1 MTVDII
7 KILSSYGDSTVK
19 RIQAN
24 LASTGTN
31 ATGKTS
37 QSIRYEVKQ
46 DGQNI
51 TLTIL
56 GKKYI
61 GVVETGRKATP
72 DYTKPSLEF
81 VASIKEWVKAKG
93 IPTDA
98 YYAIAK
104 SIHQHGTKLKQKG
117 GRNDIISNVINQ
129 GLIDEISKSILGTY
143 SKLLVANVKEIY
155 GISNK

>member
-1 MTVDII
+1 VNVNIL
-7 KILSSYGDSTVK
+7 KILSDQGVSIVK

-24 LASTGTN
+24 LQSTGTN

-37 QSIRYEVKQ
+37 KSLHYEVKEQ
-46 DGQNI
+46 GSKI
-51 TLTIL
+51 TLTVL

-81 VASIKEWVKAKG
+81 VASIREWAKAKG
-93 IPTDA
+93 IDEGA
-98 YYAIAK
+98 SYAIAK
-104 SIHQHGTKLKQKG
+104 SIHQHGTKLKQQG

-129 GLIDEISKSILGTY
+129 SLVKEISESILQIY
-143 SKLLVANVKEIY
+143 SKILVANIKQIY
-155 GISNK
+155 GNSN